1 MDEFLD
7 QLTKS
12 IPVLR
17 RYAYALVKDSSKAD
31 DLVQDCLE
39 RSLTKRHQWKG
50 QGSLKPWLY
59 RILSNIHLNHYR
71 QSKTNPIHLPAELN
85 ERTSM
90 GLGTDTTSQQ
100 LDHLYLRDLD
110 QAITQLPDD
119 QKQVLLL
126 VALEGLSYSEV
137 AAITQVPL
145 GTVMSRLSRAR
156 EALRKSTTTQSPTK
170 EPLVRTDDKSVRKP
184 AIRRIK

>member
-12 IPVLR
+12 IPYLR
-17 RYAYALVKDSSKAD
+17 RYAYALVKDSSGAD

-39 RSLTKRHQWKG
+39 RGLAKRHQWKG
-50 QGSLKPWLY
+50 EGNLKPWLY

-71 QSKTNPIHLPAELN
+71 QNKTNPVHSPDELT

-90 GLGTDTTSQQ
+90 DLGTHKTSHQ

-110 QAITQLPDD
+110 KAITQLPDE

-126 VALEGLSYSEV
+126 VVLEGLSYAEV
-137 AAITQVPL
+137 ANITQIPL

-156 EALRKSTTTQSPTK
+156 ETLRKSTTTLPPTK
-170 EPLVRTDDKSVRKP
+170 EPTINTDVRSSLTP
-184 AIRRIK
+184 TIRRVK

>member
-50 QGSLKPWLY
+50 KGNLKPWLY

-71 QSKTNPIHLPAELN
+71 QSKTNPIHSPAELT
-85 ERTSM
+85 EKTPM
-90 GLGTDTTSQQ
+90 GMETDTTSHQ

-110 QAITQLPDD
+110 KAITKLPDE

-137 AAITQVPL
+137 ASITQVPL

-156 EALRKSTTTQSPTK
+156 ETLRKSTTTLPPTK
-170 EPLVRTDDKSVRKP
+170 EPTINTDVRSSLTP
-184 AIRRIK
+184 TIRRVK

>member
-12 IPVLR
+12 IPFLR
-17 RYAYALVKDSSKAD
+17 RYAYALVRDSSKAD

-39 RSLTKRHQWKG
+39 RGLAKRSQWKG
-50 QGSLKPWLY
+50 EGSLKSWLY
-59 RILSNIHLNHYR
+59 RILSNIHINHYR
-71 QSKTNPIHLPAELN
+71 QSKTNPIHSPAELT

-90 GLGTDTTSQQ
+90 GLDTDMTSHQ

-110 QAITQLPDD
+110 KAITRLPDD

-137 AAITQVPL
+137 SAITQVPL

-156 EALRKSTTTQSPTK
+156 EALRKSTTPSPPTK
-170 EPLVRTDDKSVRKP
+170 EQHIRPQIKP
-184 AIRRIK
+184 NIRRVK